1 MTEGPLFSVGSP
13 VRRRVAPDQV
23 GVVREIVSSEQVE
36 EWLYKVQFG
45 TQTRTVPE
53 QDLEPLPEDTDPW
66 SDLLKG
72 RFEGSETFQKLL
84 TFERLRRPPSRVA
97 TTFGTARAKLF
108 PYQFKPLLKFLDNPN
123 QRILIADDVGLGKTV
138 EAGYILKELKA
149 RHGLERVLVVVPARL
164 RVKWKTELE
173 RRFDETF
180 ELVSAQEVKGR
191 FIDPM
196 RRGRDLPTFAW
207 IASYE
212 SLRRPEITKPLS
224 DLEPPI
230 DLVIMDEA
238 HKVRNSETQQHA
250 LAKALSNADAMVLL
264 TATPIQT
271 SRENLFQLLRLL
283 DPTTFERYDVF
294 EAQLQANRPGRAR
307 ACRDS

>member
-123 QRILIADDVGLGKTV
+123 QRILIADDVGLGKTI
-138 EAGYILKELKA
+138 EAGYILKELKLA
-149 RHGLERVLVVVPARL
+149 TGL
-164 RVKWKTELE
+164 
-173 RRFDETF
+173 
-180 ELVSAQEVKGR
+180 SACWWLSCAFYL
-191 FIDPM
+191 FI
-196 RRGRDLPTFAW
+196 R
-207 IASYE
+207 
-212 SLRRPEITKPLS
+212 
-224 DLEPPI
+224 
-230 DLVIMDEA
+230 A
-238 HKVRNSETQQHA
+238 HRT
-250 LAKALSNADAMVLL
+250 
-264 TATPIQT
+264 
-271 SRENLFQLLRLL
+271 
-283 DPTTFERYDVF
+283 
-294 EAQLQANRPGRAR
+294 
-307 ACRDS
+307 C